1 MAPIGKVNDA
11 RPERAKA
18 LCASVPAI
26 KSTAGASCTAAV
38 ALGLGPWPFEQGLAQ
53 VSLIG
58 TAVTSVSVS
67 FSYSAII

>member
-38 ALGLGPWPFEQGLAQ
+38 ALDLGPRTDWSG
-53 VSLIG
+53 
-58 TAVTSVSVS
+58 
-67 FSYSAII
+67 